1 MLQHLCSL
9 QHSLTSLI
17 TPLSLPLPSPH
28 SLLPSLPFSL
38 SSSPSF
44 SLPCPPHY
52 LSQQELPEGY
62 GRVKPDIVTY
72 GSAVRGS
79 ALQGGCRSLSGTS
92 VASPVVAGVVALL
105 AGAVSHP
112 NVNPASMKQ
121 ALMASAQRV
130 GGVNMFEQGH
140 GKLDLLRAYHEL
152 NTYKPQ
158 ARYVCVS
165 LLAVTTTIVVES
177 MILPELGCGYG
188 VWLKIRCCG

>member
-1 MLQHLCSL
+1 MLQHCVPCS
-9 QHSLTSLI
+9 
-17 TPLSLPLPSPH
+17 TPSPLLSLLSLSLFLPLTLSYLPSLSH

-165 LLAVTTTIVVES
+165 V
-177 MILPELGCGYG
+177 C
-188 VWLKIRCCG
+188 

>member
-1 MLQHLCSL
+1 MSCDNPLFLAALPH
-9 QHSLTSLI
+9 HSLS
-17 TPLSLPLPSPH
+17 
-28 SLLPSLPFSL
+28 PSL
-38 SSSPSF
+38 SP
-44 SLPCPPHY
+44 
-52 LSQQELPEGY
+52 SQQELPEGY

-158 ARYVCVS
+158 ARYVCMF
-165 LLAVTTTIVVES
+165 AVQHSASHNHSNHNYCVEVHN
-177 MILPELGCGYG
+177 PPQ
-188 VWLKIRCCG
+188 IRLWVQNRHVA

>member
-1 MLQHLCSL
+1 M
-9 QHSLTSLI
+9 
-17 TPLSLPLPSPH
+17 
-28 SLLPSLPFSL
+28 
-38 SSSPSF
+38 
-44 SLPCPPHY
+44 
-52 LSQQELPEGY
+52 
-62 GRVKPDIVTY
+62 
-72 GSAVRGS
+72 RGS

-158 ARYVCVS
+158 ARYVCVCVCQS
-165 LLAVTTTIVVES
+165 ASRDHNYCGGVHDPPRIRLWVWRVVEDKVLW
-177 MILPELGCGYG
+177 IICTLGVVKMKSCNYPR
-188 VWLKIRCCG
+188 K